1 MLHEILNI
9 LLKSAKN
16 FCNFSDISY
25 ILSITIK
32 TLNRFCDLSEDI
44 DNFSEKQEDVDLDQ
58 KETKLIYFLK
68 FLTFKKIVGAIFFF
82 SGSIMITYYLNDLY
96 FDYLINCS
104 EQIKEYFYPKIIHK
118 VNPQVVLVKAT
129 RNFIFY
135 TENHIK
141 LINEARLK
149 RFKNFLKTLE
159 EKNSEESSKNEDP
172 SI

>member
-68 FLTFKKIVGAIFFF
+68 FLTFKKIIGAIFF
-82 SGSIMITYYLNDLY
+82 LA
-96 FDYLINCS
+96 
-104 EQIKEYFYPKIIHK
+104 E
-118 VNPQVVLVKAT
+118 V
-129 RNFIFY
+129 
-135 TENHIK
+135 
-141 LINEARLK
+141 
-149 RFKNFLKTLE
+149 
-159 EKNSEESSKNEDP
+159 
-172 SI
+172 